1 MRRHLLGAGAAA
13 ALALVLLA
21 VFDAVRLINYDTL
34 YTIIWGRDLARGD
47 LPDLEVALAPTP
59 HPLQELAA
67 MPLTL
72 FFGSQPEFGDT
83 AAWIVSGGAYL
94 MLGILGVLVFA
105 LGRAWFGWA
114 AGALAALIILTR
126 EPVLSYGLRAYVDLP
141 YLCLLLGALLV
152 ETKRPR
158 AGWPVLALLAL
169 AGLLRPE
176 AWLFSGAYV
185 VWLAWGPD
193 GLRGGPLV
201 RLCALA
207 ASAPVLWALHDL
219 LLTGNPLWSLTGTRD
234 NAAELGRKTGLSN
247 IPGTL
252 PRRIGEILREPVLL
266 AAAGGLGFTVWRLRD
281 RTRLAVAAGVLGLAA
296 FCVLAAAGLSILVR
310 YLLPVATIGA
320 IFAGA
325 GVFGWLLLA
334 RDDPARRWWMGF
346 AAVCVVAL
354 VAFTPK
360 QVDRLD
366 SLQRALATQEAIVGD
381 LETFFSA
388 DPPGP
393 CESYAGAPVVP
404 NRRPVPYIALW
415 TGGQPDRVRVP
426 DDGPFTAGAAF
437 FLPRTRAIADDFI
450 LDARDRDRTL
460 PRPPDLP
467 AWMLREYQETT
478 RYWTLIAMAC
488 APDPDEVRV
497 IR

>member
-1 MRRHLLGAGAAA
+1 MRRSLLGAGAAV
-13 ALALVLLA
+13 ALALVLLV

-34 YTIIWGRDLARGD
+34 YTIIWGRDLARGE
-47 LPDLEVALAPTP
+47 LPNLEVALAPTP

-72 FFGSQPEFGDT
+72 VFGSQPQFGDT

-94 MLGILGVLVFA
+94 LLGVLGVLVFA

-114 AGALAALIILTR
+114 AGALAALIVLTR

-158 AGWPVLALLAL
+158 AGGPVLALLAL

-176 AWLFSGAYV
+176 AWLFSAAYV
-185 VWLAWGPD
+185 LWLAWGPD
-193 GLRGGPLV
+193 GLRGRPLV
-201 RLCALA
+201 RLCVLA
-207 ASAPVLWALHDL
+207 ASAPALWALHDL
-219 LLTGNPLWSLTGTRD
+219 LLTGNPLWSLTGTRE

-266 AAAGGLGFTVWRLRD
+266 AAAGGVGFTVWRVRG
-281 RTRLAVAAGVLGLAA
+281 RTRLAVAAGLLGLAA
-296 FCVLAAAGLSILVR
+296 FCILAAAGLSILVR

-334 RDDPARRWWMGF
+334 RDDPARRWWIAF
-346 AAVCVVAL
+346 AAVCVAAL

-381 LETFFSA
+381 LETFFTA
-388 DPPGP
+388 EPPGRVCP
-393 CESYAGAPVVP
+393 TYVVP
-404 NRRPVPYIALW
+404 NRRPVPYVALW
-415 TGGQPDRVRVP
+415 TGGRPEDVALT
-426 DDGPFTAGAAF
+426 DDLARTPAATGAGAAVVTVAHGTV
-437 FLPRTRAIADDFI
+437 FLPRSRAIAEDFV

-460 PRPPDLP
+460 PPRPPG
-467 AWMLREYQETT
+467 ETT
-478 RYWTLIAMAC
+478 VTAFWTATTSAC
-488 APDPDEVRV
+488 R
-497 IR
+497 

>member
-1 MRRHLLGAGAAA
+1 MRRYLLGAGAAT

-21 VFDAVRLINYDTL
+21 VFDAVQLINYDTL
-34 YTIIWGRDLARGD
+34 YTVIWGRDLARGEM
-47 LPDLEVALAPTP
+47 PDLEVALAPTP

-72 FFGSQPEFGDT
+72 FFGSQPEFGAT

-94 MLGILGVLVFA
+94 LLGVLGVLVFA

-152 ETKRPR
+152 ETRRSR

-185 VWLAWGPD
+185 LWLAWGPD
-193 GLRGGPLV
+193 GIRG
-201 RLCALA
+201 AELA
-207 ASAPVLWALHDL
+207 RACVIAAGAPVLWALHDL
-219 LLTGNPLWSLTGTRD
+219 LITGNPLYSLTGTRE
-234 NAAELGRKTGLSN
+234 NAEELNRTTGLLN
-247 IPGTL
+247 VPTTA

-266 AAAGGLGFTVWRLRD
+266 AAAGGLAFALWRLRD
-281 RTRLAVAAGVLGLAA
+281 RARLGVAAGVLGLVA
-296 FCVLAAAGLSILVR
+296 FGVLATAGLSILVR

-325 GVFGWLLLA
+325 GVCGWLLLD
-334 RDDPARRWWMGF
+334 RDDRARPWWIGF
-346 AAVCVVAL
+346 AAVCVLAL
-354 VAFTPK
+354 LAFTPK

-366 SLQRALATQEAIVGD
+366 SLQRALSTQEAIVGD
-381 LETFFSA
+381 LETFFTP

-393 CESYAGAPVVP
+393 ACPVYVVP
-404 NRRPVPYIALW
+404 NRRPVPYVALW
-415 TGGQPDRVRVP
+415 TGGQPEDVALPDRAGLRASARQ
-426 DDGPFTAGAAF
+426 GTSFTPRTIDIARKF
-437 FLPRTRAIADDFI
+437 VLDPREPLPRTGDEVAW
-450 LDARDRDRTL
+450 TG
-460 PRPPDLP
+460 DL
-467 AWMLREYQETT
+467 TST
-478 RYWTLIAMAC
+478 RYWDAVAAGC
-488 APDPDEVRV
+488 
-497 IR
+497 

>member
-1 MRRHLLGAGAAA
+1 MRRMTLGAAA
-13 ALALVLLA
+13 SAAIALVLLA

-59 HPLQELAA
+59 HPLQEIAA

-114 AGALAALIILTR
+114 AGALAALIVLTR

-141 YLCLLLGALLV
+141 YLCLLLAVLLV

-185 VWLAWGPD
+185 LWLAWGPD
-193 GLRGGPLV
+193 GLRGGALL

-207 ASAPVLWALHDL
+207 ASAPALWALHDL

-266 AAAGGLGFTVWRLRD
+266 AAAGGLGFGVWRLRD
-281 RTRLAVAAGVLGLAA
+281 RTRLPVAAGVLGLAA

-320 IFAGA
+320 VFAGA
-325 GVFGWLLLA
+325 GVCGWLLLD

-346 AAVCVVAL
+346 AAVCVLAL

-366 SLQRALATQEAIVGD
+366 SLQRALSTQEAIVGD
-381 LETFFSA
+381 LERFFAA

-393 CESYAGAPVVP
+393 ACPTYVVP
-404 NRRPVPYIALW
+404 NRRPVPYVALW
-415 TGGQPDRVRVP
+415 TGGQPEDVALIDDAVPGRPETTFVPRSLAIARQFVLDPRQDEPTGPILLDR
-426 DDGPFTAGAAF
+426 DGGAA
-437 FLPRTRAIADDFI
+437 T
-450 LDARDRDRTL
+450 
-460 PRPPDLP
+460 
-467 AWMLREYQETT
+467 TT
-478 RYWTLIAMAC
+478 RYWIATAAC
-488 APDPDEVRV
+488 R
-497 IR
+497 